1 MRSFNVVN
9 YGKDLVQITN
19 KFKREIDRKL
29 TCFEL
34 TSIQSRILCF
44 ILDEEEKRDIFQKD
58 IEEEF
63 DLRAPTVTSI
73 IQNLEKTNYVKRINA
88 LNDQRLKKIVL
99 TNKAYEI
106 VLKIKK
112 IMDETEEET
121 FANLSASESAMLNK
135 IISKINKNIKN
146 F

>member
-1 MRSFNVVN
+1 MVN

-121 FANLSASESAMLNK
+121 FANLSTSESAMLNK

>member
-1 MRSFNVVN
+1 MVN

-29 TCFEL
+29 ACFEL

-99 TNKAYEI
+99 TSKAYEI

>member
-1 MRSFNVVN
+1 MVN

-88 LNDQRLKKIVL
+88 LNDQRLMKIVL

>member
-1 MRSFNVVN
+1 MVN

-29 TCFEL
+29 ACFEL

-99 TNKAYEI
+99 TSKAYEI

-112 IMDETEEET
+112 IMDEIEEET

>member
-1 MRSFNVVN
+1 MVN

>member
-1 MRSFNVVN
+1 MAN

-29 TCFEL
+29 TRFEL

-44 ILDEEEKRDIFQKD
+44 IFDEEEKRDIFQKD

-63 DLRAPTVTSI
+63 DLRAPTVTST
-73 IQNLEKTNYVKRINA
+73 IQNLEKGKYVKRINS

-99 TNKAYEI
+99 TDKAYAI
-106 VLKIKK
+106 VLEIKK
-112 IMDETEEET
+112 IMDETEASA
-121 FANLSASESAMLNK
+121 FANLSASETTMLNK